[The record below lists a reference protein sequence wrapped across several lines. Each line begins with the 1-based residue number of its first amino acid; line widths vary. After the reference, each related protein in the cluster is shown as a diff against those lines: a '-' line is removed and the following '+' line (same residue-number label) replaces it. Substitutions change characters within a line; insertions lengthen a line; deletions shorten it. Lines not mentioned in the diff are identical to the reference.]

1 MKTVQLNNKIKK
13 PRFRSYRIRRGR
25 RMIQSRTNEQEIS
38 FRNINKTEA
47 KKEIQNYINEH
58 PEGSLTSK
66 IIETLRIDP
75 LLTSNILEEMRQ
87 EGLTFS
93 KPVE

>member
-1 MKTVQLNNKIKK
+1 MTSNSHKNEIN
-13 PRFRSYRIRRGR
+13 FRSID
-25 RMIQSRTNEQEIS
+25 
-38 FRNINKTEA
+38 KADA
-47 KKEIQNYINEH
+47 KKEIQNYINKH

-75 LLTSNILEEMRQ
+75 LLTSDILEEMKQ